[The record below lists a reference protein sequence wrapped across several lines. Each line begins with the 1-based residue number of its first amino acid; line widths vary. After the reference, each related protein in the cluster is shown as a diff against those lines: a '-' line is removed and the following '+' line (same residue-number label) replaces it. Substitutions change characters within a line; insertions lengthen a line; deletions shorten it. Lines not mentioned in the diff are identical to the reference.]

1 MSKEQ
6 IEKHLQKLVN
16 KLSKHEREVLARV
29 LEGLTNKEI
38 SEKYFIASATVKVHR
53 ASIYRKLKVN

>member
-16 KLSKHEREVLARV
+16 KLSKREREVLATPAITCR
-29 LEGLTNKEI
+29 
-38 SEKYFIASATVKVHR
+38 
-53 ASIYRKLKVN
+53 